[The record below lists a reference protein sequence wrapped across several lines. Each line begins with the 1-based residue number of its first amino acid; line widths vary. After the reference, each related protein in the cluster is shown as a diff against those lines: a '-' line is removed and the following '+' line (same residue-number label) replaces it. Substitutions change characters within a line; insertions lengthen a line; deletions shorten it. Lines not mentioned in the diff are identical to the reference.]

1 MLIYI
6 LLLVSFAVSSLFLN
20 INSKRQL
27 QMTDGNSSSQ
37 LNRNNKKDVKLINGI
52 ICAVAAMVLIIIA
65 ACRGINVGYD
75 TINYESYF
83 SFKQQNPTSMVY
95 EPLFEFF
102 NWLVVYLKLPF
113 NFLLLICSAF
123 FIIALAVAIYK
134 YSPNVAFSWFL
145 FVALGFFGNTFNA
158 IRQYLAAAVFIFS
171 LRYILKGKFISYL
184 LCCLIAFYFHSSAI
198 VLIPIYFIKYF
209 KLNKWTIAITLV
221 GTFLVG
227 IFMEQ
232 ITKLLS
238 MITNFSYYERYY
250 VTKILWEPIKLYY
263 VLYSFGMICVFLL
276 FYLLRKKLQNLNDKQ
291 TKTLDLF
298 MILFFFSVCIRM
310 LGTFSHMFSLVNRF
324 SVYFFISIIFIIPY
338 FQFVFRKEISDLMLM
353 LIAFLGFGYNIISAV
368 IRKTNGIY
376 PYEFAWSNSAFIFL
390 VVSIIIVALA
400 IMILQSYQYYK
411 FLEEGDCETENTYYK
426 VNFNNKRF

>member
-1 MLIYI
+1 M
-6 LLLVSFAVSSLFLN
+6 LVSFAVSSLFLN

-83 SFKQQNPTSMVY
+83 SFKQQNPTSIVY

>member
-65 ACRGINVGYD
+65 SCRGINVGYD

-158 IRQYLAAAVFIFS
+158 VRQYLAAAVFIFS
-171 LRYILKGKFISYL
+171 LRYILKGKFIPYL

-298 MILFFFSVCIRM
+298 MILFFFSVCIRV

-368 IRKTNGIY
+368 VRKTNGIY